1 MKSIQTKLRLAIMVI
16 LLIAT
21 AVFLLLAA
29 TIARRL
35 IDNYSDKML
44 ATAVK
49 RAGLEFDNVLA
60 ASQDDSSLAPEV
72 IKRIVSSAA
81 AYEEGN
87 AFLMDTDGN
96 VIFSTKFPEGLKPA
110 EMNDLQKDFFER
122 VKTIERDVVND
133 NQKVMNGRVGKIVV
147 VDLQNGM
154 ILGMAIP
161 LRVLRMPWV
170 RMSFSMV
177 FAAILITI
185 GACVMGNIWL
195 KSIIQPL
202 SKMTDIA
209 DHYAAGDYSEKMPE
223 VRNDEIGR
231 LSNSLQT
238 MSQTLVDQKE
248 QAEAA
253 NKAKSAFLSN
263 MSHEIRTPI
272 TAVLGFNE
280 MILRESN
287 DGDILNY
294 AENIR
299 SSGHTLLGI
308 INDILDFSK
317 IEAGKLEII
326 PSDYELSSVINDLV
340 NMVSVRAG
348 EKGLT
353 LTLDFD
359 RTLPSVLHGDEI
371 RIKQIITNILTN
383 AIKYTEKGGIVFSIG
398 YEKSDADPAGVILK
412 VSVKDTGIGIK
423 EEDFDKL
430 FSKFERLEVIRNRN
444 IEGTGLGMNIT
455 QSLLEMMGSSLNVE
469 STYGLGSEFS
479 FSLRQEVVRW
489 DPIGD
494 YKNYY
499 NAAAEAKEQYRSRFT
514 AKGANVLVIDDNATN
529 LLVFKNLIKQTLI
542 DVDTA
547 SSGDEGLVLCKNRK
561 YDLIFLD
568 HMMPGKDGIE
578 TLRELKAMAGSPNE
592 TTPVICLTA
601 NAISGARANYLNEG
615 FRDYLSKPIDPDR
628 LEEMMIEYL
637 PKEKTERSAEG
648 EIKTVKGDL
657 ISSLASQ
664 DLIDTETGLKHC
676 GDEELY
682 GEVLKSFFESM
693 DETKDALNS
702 FAESGDLE
710 NYEIRIHSVK
720 STAKTIGA
728 LSLGDSAREL
738 ELAAKDRDAE
748 LVRKKHAPFMDDFEM
763 IRGILESFVED
774 PRLSR

>member
-1 MKSIQTKLRLAIMVI
+1 MVI

-21 AVFLLLAA
+21 AVFLLLAV
-29 TIARRL
+29 TMARRM
-35 IDNYSDKML
+35 IVNYSDKML
-44 ATAVK
+44 ATSVK
-49 RAGLEFDNVLA
+49 SAGLELENVFA
-60 ASQDDSSLAPEV
+60 ASPDGSSAAPEE

-81 AYEEGN
+81 AYKDGN
-87 AFLMDTDGN
+87 AFLMDADGN

-110 EMNDLQKDFFER
+110 EMNDLQKDFFKR

-133 NQKVMNGRVGKIVV
+133 NQKVMNGSIGKIVAV
-147 VDLQNGM
+147 NLQNGM
-154 ILGMAIP
+154 ILGMAVP
-161 LRVLRMPWV
+161 SRVLRMPWM
-170 RMSFSMV
+170 RMSCSMV
-177 FAAILITI
+177 LAAILITI
-185 GACVMGNIWL
+185 GACAIGNIWL
-195 KSIIQPL
+195 RSIIEPL

-231 LSNSLQT
+231 LSASLQT

-248 QAEAA
+248 RAEAA

-340 NMVSVRAG
+340 NMVDARAG
-348 EKGLT
+348 EKGLE

-359 RTLPSVLHGDEI
+359 RNLPSVLHGDEI

-383 AIKYTEKGGIVFSIG
+383 AVKYTEKGGIVFSIG
-398 YEKSDADPAGVILK
+398 YEKCYENPESVILK

-423 EEDFDKL
+423 EEDLDRL
-430 FSKFERLEVIRNRN
+430 FTKFERLEEIRNRN
-444 IEGTGLGMNIT
+444 IEGTGLGMSIT

-469 STYGLGSEFS
+469 STYGMGSVFS
-479 FSLRQEVVRW
+479 FSLRQEVVKW

-494 YKNYY
+494 HNSYCKT
-499 NAAAEAKEQYRSRFT
+499 AAEAKEQYRSRFT
-514 AKGANVLVIDDNATN
+514 AKGANILVIDDNSTN
-529 LLVFKNLIKQTLI
+529 LLIFKNLIKQTMV

-547 SSGDEGLVLCKNRK
+547 SSGDEGLMLCKNRK

-568 HMMPGKDGIE
+568 HMMPEKDGIE
-578 TLRELKAMAGSPNE
+578 TLRELKAMRGSPNE

-601 NAISGARANYLNEG
+601 NAISGARAGYLHEG

-637 PKEKTERSAEG
+637 PKEKTERSTSG
-648 EIKTVKGDL
+648 EIKGEKNNL
-657 ISSLASQ
+657 ISSLTSQ
-664 DLIDTETGLKHC
+664 GLIDTEAGLKHC
-676 GDEELY
+676 DGEDMY
-682 GEVLKSFFESM
+682 VEVLKSFFESM
-693 DETKDALNS
+693 DETKGALNG
-702 FAESGDLE
+702 FAESGDLK
-710 NYEIRIHSVK
+710 NYGIRIHSVK

-728 LSLGDSAREL
+728 LSLGDSAKEL
-738 ELAAKDRDAE
+738 ELAAKNGDAE
-748 LVRKKHAPFMDDFEM
+748 LVRKKHALFMDDFEK
-763 IRGILESFVED
+763 IHGILESFVTGIK
-774 PRLSR
+774 S